1 MTDKFNIKL
10 ETLEDVRKELFNP
23 ELALNEK
30 IKKKRILFLLKIPL
44 LSLIYQKKG
53 LSNFNIII

>member
-23 ELALNEK
+23 ELTLNEK

-53 LSNFNIII
+53 PNNFNIIV